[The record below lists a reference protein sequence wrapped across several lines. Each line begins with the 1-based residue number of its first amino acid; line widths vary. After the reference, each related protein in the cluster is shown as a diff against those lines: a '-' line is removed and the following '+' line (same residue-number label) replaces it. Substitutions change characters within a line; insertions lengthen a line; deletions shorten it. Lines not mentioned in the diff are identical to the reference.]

1 MADSKLYAAAD
12 FNSVQ
17 WSAEA
22 VTPNDGADL
31 PRVAARIHCLVAGTI
46 RVTAS
51 GGGTVTLAGV
61 PGTPL
66 PVLVDRVFA
75 TLTTATGIVAVYGS

>member
-1 MADSKLYAAAD
+1 MADPNFYRAAD
-12 FNSVQ
+12 FNSLR
-17 WSAEA
+17 WSAA
-22 VTPNDGADL
+22 DVTPNNAADL
-31 PRVAARIHCLVAGTI
+31 PRPAAIIFCLTSGNI

-61 PGTPL
+61 AGQPL
-66 PVLVDRVFA
+66 PVFVDRVFA